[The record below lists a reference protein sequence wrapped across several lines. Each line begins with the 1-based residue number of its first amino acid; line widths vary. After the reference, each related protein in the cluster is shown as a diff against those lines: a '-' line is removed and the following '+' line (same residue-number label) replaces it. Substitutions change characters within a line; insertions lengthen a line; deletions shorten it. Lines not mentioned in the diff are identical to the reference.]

1 MYMPASG
8 WLAAFVLTVVV
19 EVPVVAV
26 LVRVFEPDLRRLALL
41 VLFANL
47 ATHPIVWY
55 VLSQPVLIGTA
66 QYLAVAESW
75 AIAAEALFYG
85 VTIRGLPPRRA
96 IAVALAANAASFLA
110 GQVVGWI
117 WPWVFG

>member
-26 LVRVFEPDLRRLALL
+26 LLRAFEPDLRRLALL

-55 VLSQPVLIGTA
+55 VLSQPFLIGTPE
-66 QYLAVAESW
+66 YLVVAESW
-75 AIAAEALFYG
+75 AVAAEALFYA
-85 VTIRGLPPRRA
+85 VTVRGASPRRA
-96 IAVALAANAASFLA
+96 IVAALGANAASFLA

-117 WPWVFG
+117 WPWAFG